1 MVNVLRP
8 NRRLEGIIC
17 EYFEITGAHMALRIV
32 CMGALSDTIG
42 PSSLTYGLIVG
53 YEFSKF
59 KMGRFGHYNPIE
71 YVRLRTCYNRPRCF
85 CGHVSVV
92 HSYYYLHVG

>member
-17 EYFEITGAHMALRIV
+17 EFVEVTGAHMALRIDG
-32 CMGALSDTIG
+32 MGTLSDPIG

-71 YVRLRTCYNRPRCF
+71 YVRDRYKVTRPGLVCIVPTLAHSNK
-85 CGHVSVV
+85 GLVS
-92 HSYYYLHVG
+92 

>member
-17 EYFEITGAHMALRIV
+17 EYFEITGAHMALRIA

-42 PSSLTYGLIVG
+42 SSSLTYGLIVG

-59 KMGRFGHYNPIE
+59 KMGRFGHLNPIE
-71 YVRLRTCYNRPRCF
+71 YVRN
-85 CGHVSVV
+85 
-92 HSYYYLHVG
+92 